1 MGDITTAVAAKV
13 HDFFSK
19 YPARSYPKGQVLV
32 FAGENPEH
40 IFYLSKGRVRKYD
53 VSYRG
58 EKVIVNI
65 FKTGAFFPMSWA
77 LDKTPNAYY
86 YETEA
91 ETQLHVV
98 PPEDAKQF
106 LVQNPDVMLDL
117 LTRVYRGTEGLLGR
131 MVHLMSGTARSRVLY
146 DLIVECRR
154 FGADKGEGAYELR
167 TNEVEIAARSGLSRE
182 TVSREMRKLKE
193 RDWVQVGNGVITIND
208 VAKLEHAIGEHA

>member
-1 MGDITTAVAAKV
+1 MTDVANKV
-13 HDFFSK
+13 DAFFSK
-19 YPARSYPKGQVLV
+19 YPVRTYTKGQVLV
-32 FAGENPEH
+32 FAGEDPGY
-40 IFYLSKGRVRKYD
+40 IFYLTKGRVRKYD

-65 FKTGAFFPMSWA
+65 FRTGAFFPMSWA
-77 LDKTPNAYY
+77 LDRTPNTYY

-91 ETQLHVV
+91 ETRLHVV

-106 LVQNPDVMLDL
+106 LVDNPDVTLDL

-146 DLIVECRR
+146 DLIVESRR
-154 FGADKGEGAYELR
+154 FGMRKGDGEYELS
-167 TNEVEIAARSGLSRE
+167 TSEVEIAARSGLSRE

-193 RDWVQVGNGVITIND
+193 RDWVRINNGIITVTNIAD
-208 VAKLEHAIGEHA
+208 LERAIGDRT

>member
-1 MGDITTAVAAKV
+1 MGDTTTAVTDKV
-13 HDFFSK
+13 QAFFSK
-19 YPARSYPKGQVLV
+19 YPARTYSKGQVLV
-32 FAGENPEH
+32 FANENPEH
-40 IFYLSKGRVRKYD
+40 IFYLTKGRVRKYD

-77 LDKTPNAYY
+77 LDQTPNAYY

-91 ETQLHVV
+91 ETQLHVI

-106 LVQNPDVMLDL
+106 LINNPDVTLDL
-117 LTRVYRGTEGLLGR
+117 LARVYRGTEGLMGR

-154 FGADKGEGAYELR
+154 FGTDKGEGAYELR

-182 TVSREMRKLKE
+182 TVSREMRKLKD
-193 RDWVQVGNGVITIND
+193 RDWVRIGSGIITIND
-208 VAKLEHAIGEHA
+208 LTNLERAIGEST